1 MLSAAASPPR
11 MVTLVLLTAL
21 SVLSLNMFLPSLSN
35 IAEAFRADYALVNL
49 SIAGYA
55 GMTAVLQL
63 VMGPLSDRFGRRPVL
78 LAGLAI
84 FILASLGCALATNI
98 WVFLLFRMLQGA
110 IICGWVLSNA
120 VIRDMVPAR
129 EAASLM
135 GYLAMAWAVAPM
147 LGPMLGGVLDE
158 LFGWRASFLAFVGFG
173 VAILGLCWVDLGETN
188 RTPSDTFMK
197 QFQAYPE
204 LFRSRRFW
212 GYALCMAFSTGA
224 FYAFLSGVPLVA
236 ATVLALS
243 PATLG
248 FYMGTITA
256 GFALGSFLS
265 GRYAKR
271 YPLTT
276 MMISGR
282 IVACAG
288 LMVGLVLVLA
298 GIVNV
303 ISLFGATVFVGL
315 GNGLT
320 MPSCNAGALSVRP
333 KLAGSASGL
342 SGALTVGGG
351 AVLSSIT
358 GAILTEENGAYALLG
373 MMLFSSLMALV
384 AALYV
389 LRNDRREGR
398 ERPTNPT

>member
-1 MLSAAASPPR
+1 MLYAAASPPR
-11 MVTLVLLTAL
+11 MVTLVLLSGL
-21 SVLSLNMFLPSLSN
+21 SVLSLNMFLPSLPN
-35 IAEAFRADYALVNL
+35 IAEAFQADYGLVNL

-55 GMTAVLQL
+55 GMTAVLML
-63 VMGPLSDRFGRRPVL
+63 IMGPLSDRFGRRPVL
-78 LAGLAI
+78 LVGLAI
-84 FILASLGCALATNI
+84 FILASLGCLLATNI

-120 VIRDMVPAR
+120 AIRDIAPAQ

-135 GYLAMAWAVAPM
+135 GYLAMAWSVAPM
-147 LGPMLGGVLDE
+147 LGPMFGGLLDE
-158 LFGWRASFLAFVGFG
+158 LFGWRASFVVFTGFG
-173 VAILGLCWVDLGETN
+173 IAALGLCWIDLGETN
-188 RTPSDTFMK
+188 KTPSDTFMK
-197 QFQAYPE
+197 QFQTYPE

-224 FYAFLSGVPLVA
+224 FYAFLGGAPLVA
-236 ATVLALS
+236 KTVLALS

-256 GFALGSFLS
+256 GFVLGSFLS

-288 LMVGLVLVLA
+288 LMVGLALALA

-320 MPSCNAGALSVRP
+320 MPSSSAGAMSVRP
-333 KLAGSASGL
+333 ELAGSASGL

-373 MMLFSSLMALV
+373 VMLFSSAMALV

-389 LRNDRREGR
+389 RGIDRQAKVAQ
-398 ERPTNPT
+398 PHI